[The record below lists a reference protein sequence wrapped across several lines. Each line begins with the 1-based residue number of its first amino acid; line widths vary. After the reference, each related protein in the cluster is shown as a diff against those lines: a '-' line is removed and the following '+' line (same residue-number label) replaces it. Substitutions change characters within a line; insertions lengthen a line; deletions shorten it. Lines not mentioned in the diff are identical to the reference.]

1 MRILL
6 GVVAGILIGLAI
18 AHFWGLP
25 LDWVGFGGETGEAVG
40 DVAITATVRTA
51 LALQKDFDLFGGIEV
66 STERGVVTLTGSV
79 ADDQQRRLAGLIA
92 RGIEGVREVVN
103 ELELAG
109 SDTGESR

>member
-6 GVVAGILIGLAI
+6 AVAVGILIGLAI

-25 LDWVGFGGETGEAVG
+25 LDWIDISGETGDAVG
-40 DVAITATVRTA
+40 DVAITAQVRAA

-66 STERGVVTLTGSV
+66 STERGVVTLKGSV
-79 ADDQQRRLAGLIA
+79 ANDEQRRLAGLIVS
-92 RGIEGVREVVN
+92 GIEGVREVVN

-109 SDTGESR
+109 SDTGETG

>member
-6 GVVAGILIGLAI
+6 GVVVGILIGLTI

-25 LDWVGFGGETGEAVG
+25 LDWIGIGGETSGAIS
-40 DVAITATVRTA
+40 DVAITASVRAA

-66 STERGVVTLTGSV
+66 STERGVVTLSGSV
-79 ADDQQRRLAGLIA
+79 ADDEQRRLAGLIVQ
-92 RGIEGVREVVN
+92 GIEGVREVVN
-103 ELELAG
+103 DLEMAG